1 MSRNFGDSKG
11 RVYLVESHRTAHA
24 TYSHLHNWLATKL
37 SSALSDFIHQG
48 ENLDGSR
55 THFLPFIF
63 CAERNK
69 LGIADR
75 AVEATPKDERFHCF
89 HDETGILPRNT
100 ITIQRESSKKNKSG
114 RAKPLAPSPSIGM
127 LRCTMDGE
135 AQRWSLHPQSAN
147 GGGIPCTMADPPF
160 PAQTTTIPFLN
171 CLPSSS
177 TIYYPCPPHSV
188 FTLAWQ
194 EVFPNRK

>member
-1 MSRNFGDSKG
+1 MEAG
-11 RVYLVESHRTAHA
+11 RIFS
-24 TYSHLHNWLATKL
+24 L
-37 SSALSDFIHQG
+37 SSFVRNATSWGL
-48 ENLDGSR
+48 R
-55 THFLPFIF
+55 TGLWRRRPEMKDVI
-63 CAERNK
+63 ASTMK
-69 LGIADR
+69 LGY
-75 AVEATPKDERFHCF
+75 CQ
-89 HDETGILPRNT
+89 ILPRNT